1 MQPIPPEVGKL
12 KFCIMRNKSMTNR
25 LTPSFYLYLEKH
37 ETGKILVM
45 YGKKVA
51 FKLQSYYLISTEKDR
66 QRSNTREADTCLGKL
81 R

>member
-1 MQPIPPEVGKL
+1 VIFNNNNSEYLMQPIPPEVGKL
-12 KFCIMRNKSMTNR
+12 KFCIMRNKSLTNR

-51 FKLQSYYLISTEKDR
+51 FK
-66 QRSNTREADTCLGKL
+66 
-81 R
+81 